1 MERLLEFAGNHTLL
15 VAGIVA
21 TVVAIIANEIYQF
34 VVGGRSVDAT
44 TATQLYNRE
53 NAVFLDVRG
62 ENAYLTAHLPGA
74 VNVPAER
81 IDQNPKKLAR
91 CRDRPVIVYGE
102 PGRGLG
108 KTLATLKAAGLDP
121 VYELRGGLNGWRE
134 ASLPLEGRSHK

>member
-1 MERLLEFAGNHTLL
+1 MERLLEFAGNNPLL
-15 VAGIVA
+15 IAGIVA
-21 TVVAIIANEIYQF
+21 TMVAIIANEIYQF
-34 VVGGRSVDAT
+34 VVGGRSVDTA

-81 IDQNPKKLAR
+81 VGQSQKKLQR
-91 CRDRPVIVYGE
+91 CKGRPVIVYGE

-108 KTLATLKAAGLDP
+108 KTLAALKEAGLEP

-134 ASLPLEGRSHK
+134 SNLPLEGRS